1 MKTRLLTIVLL
12 AAAFGIAS
20 CKTSGQS
27 PAPPAPGPNPG
38 TGTAAPP
45 NPNPAPA
52 PEPPPAPTPFALNVP
67 PPAPA
72 LSIPDQPSSPPGS
85 TAVARPHDELVKMK
99 RAGASDDV
107 LLAKVR
113 ADGVN
118 YGLTTAD
125 IAELKAAGFSETVL
139 EAMLRSGQ
147 SATTR

>member
-12 AAAFGIAS
+12 AAAFGVAS

-52 PEPPPAPTPFALNVP
+52 PEPPPAATPIALNVP
-67 PPAPA
+67 TPAPA
-72 LSIPDQPSSPPGS
+72 LAVPDQPLAPRS
-85 TAVARPHDELVKMK
+85 TSAVARPHDELVKLK
-99 RAGASDDV
+99 RAGASDEV

-118 YGLTTAD
+118 YALTTAD
-125 IAELKAAGFSETVL
+125 VAELKAAGFSETVL
-139 EAMLRSGQ
+139 EAMLRSGR

>member
-12 AAAFGIAS
+12 AAAFGVAS
-20 CKTSGQS
+20 CKTTGQS
-27 PAPPAPGPNPG
+27 PAPPAPGPNPA

-52 PEPPPAPTPFALNVP
+52 PEPRPAATPIALHVP

-72 LSIPDQPSSPPGS
+72 LSVPDQPLSNPGT
-85 TAVARPHDELVKMK
+85 TAVARPHDGLVKMK

-107 LLAKVR
+107 LLAKIR

-125 IAELKAAGFSETVL
+125 VAELKAAGFSEAVL

>member
-1 MKTRLLTIVLL
+1 MKTRLLTIVIL
-12 AAAFGIAS
+12 AAAFGIGS
-20 CKTSGQS
+20 CRTSRQS

-72 LSIPDQPSSPPGS
+72 LSVPDQPLSLPGS
-85 TAVARPHDELVKMK
+85 TAVSRPHDELVKMK
-99 RAGASDDV
+99 RAGASDDT

-125 IAELKAAGFSETVL
+125 VAELKAAGFSETVL

-147 SATTR
+147 SAKTR